1 MRQDGFT
8 LMEVLIAVAI
18 TAVIGLGVWQVLDG
32 VVTSRDRV
40 DERAAAFDELQ
51 RTMLLLER
59 DLTQVVNRPARDLY
73 GDFQPALTSREEG
86 FALMLTR
93 QGWRNPLGLRRSS
106 LQRVAWEYT
115 GSELRRRYWPTVDQ
129 GQEDNGQDILL
140 LNDVQAFQVEFLD
153 QDSTWQEQW
162 PPDSELADTLPG
174 EHPETSLPRAI
185 RITLEH
191 GLFGEIERLFPL
203 PDFDPEEAQAL
214 IDAGQAAGTG
224 TSGDDE
230 SSEEPEETGTG
241 EQGGTSG

>member
-174 EHPETSLPRAI
+174 ERPETSLPRAI